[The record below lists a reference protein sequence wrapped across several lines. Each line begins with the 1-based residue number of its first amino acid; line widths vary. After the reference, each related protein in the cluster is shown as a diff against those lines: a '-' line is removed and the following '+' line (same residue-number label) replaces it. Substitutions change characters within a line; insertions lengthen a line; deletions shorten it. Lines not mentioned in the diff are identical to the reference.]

1 MKCCALRHTLLPN
14 HLFCNSDFALLLLWH
29 GCSASVGPCTM
40 IHCFIFRAHAVGIH
54 LLLIIVV
61 TEVVYQENKVQ
72 SLWIL
77 LTINADIGRITE
89 VIDIFIVILLRFLHS
104 IHQLI
109 SSGPSYKVA
118 CIRSSSILTIDTPAV
133 LRTLEG
139 KRPLHI
145 LESRVVEKAF
155 PPFHLLRWTCATRLA
170 RYYINLI
177 DGFDPSAVLDS
188 LKPF

>member
-1 MKCCALRHTLLPN
+1 
-14 HLFCNSDFALLLLWH
+14 
-29 GCSASVGPCTM
+29 M
-40 IHCFIFRAHAVGIH
+40 IHCFISRAHAIGIH

-72 SLWIL
+72 SSRIL

-104 IHQLI
+104 IHQLV

-118 CIRSSSILTIDTPAV
+118 CIRSSSILAIDTPAV

-139 KRPLHI
+139 KSALHI
-145 LESRVVEKAF
+145 FESRVVEKAS
-155 PPFHLLRWTCATRLA
+155 PPFDLLRWTCAPRLA
-170 RYYINLI
+170 RYYIKLI
-177 DGFDPSAVLDS
+177 DSFDPSAVLDS